1 MSILESLQGDAAPA
15 RSANRSAEGG
25 FIGFSIV
32 DVRQTEI
39 EHSIRDEM
47 LASLQPCDGKEKNMP
62 LFLLYDEM
70 GLKLFETITFLDE
83 VLVKSESDVIPV

>member
-1 MSILESLQGDAAPA
+1 MSFLKSPQEDAAPA

-25 FIGFSIV
+25 FIGFSII

-47 LASLQPCDGKEKNMP
+47 LASLQPCDGKEKKMP
-62 LFLLYDEM
+62 MFLLYDEV
-70 GLKLFETITFLDE
+70 GLKLFEAITFLDE
-83 VLVKSESDVIPV
+83 VLV